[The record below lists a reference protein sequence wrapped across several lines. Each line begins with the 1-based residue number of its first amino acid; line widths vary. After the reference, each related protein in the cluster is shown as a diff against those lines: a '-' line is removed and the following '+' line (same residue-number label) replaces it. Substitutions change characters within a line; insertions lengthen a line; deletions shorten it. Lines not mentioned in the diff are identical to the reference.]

1 MDKPMLVPLLLISFD
16 IDGTMTFGDPPGPV
30 PVSFVQAAIDA
41 GHVVGCASDRTRS
54 AQLALWSEHGAAIQ
68 FAEHKHQLTAL
79 RERFPAAV
87 RFIHVGDTHVDER
100 YATAAGFEF
109 WHVDEAA
116 AFLALD
122 WVGSSHLDPAP
133 HASDTQQDVKH

>member
-1 MDKPMLVPLLLISFD
+1 MNKHVPAPLLISFD

-54 AQLALWSEHGAAIQ
+54 AQLALWAAHNTALQ
-68 FAEHKHQLTAL
+68 FTGHKHQLAGL

-87 RFIHVGDTHVDER
+87 RCVHVGDTPVDEH
-100 YATAAGFEF
+100 YAKAAGFEF

-116 AFLALD
+116 VFFARGWTD
-122 WVGSSHLDPAP
+122 RGPATN
-133 HASDTQQDVKH
+133 AQRRAKH

>member
-1 MDKPMLVPLLLISFD
+1 MDKRMLVPLLISFD
-16 IDGTMTFGDPPGPV
+16 IDGTMAFGDPPGPV
-30 PVSFVQAAIDA
+30 PVSFVQAAIGA

-54 AQLALWSEHGAAIQ
+54 AQLALWAAHGTALQ
-68 FAEHKHQLTAL
+68 FTGHKHQLAAL
-79 RERFPAAV
+79 REQFPAVV

-116 AFLALD
+116 VFLARD
-122 WVGSSHLDPAP
+122 WPDQGPRTGNAQREI
-133 HASDTQQDVKH
+133 QQ